1 MLVQRIS
8 AWSITICGLA
18 LAACIAGCSV
28 EANPTAGV
36 RGNTRGGAVIVAPR
50 CTDERIV
57 AVQVADLDGPVRW
70 RVEGGGEASTR
81 VFVVGREPPLMRQ
94 TDQLEGPLDPHR
106 AYVATIEYA
115 GALADVDVEFHVSS
129 LSTGRVITADG
140 EQVATTAFADEA
152 DLECIGGWIWVFGG
166 IALALVV
173 GVVVALAV
181 GLWVVVRVVRT
192 AKRQREEGS
201 SPVRPDLSGR

>member
-1 MLVQRIS
+1 VASVRPVARSRRSSVS
-8 AWSITICGLA
+8 ARGDNRPNSIRATVEWGTPAARARGRDA
-18 LAACIAGCSV
+18 LPS
-28 EANPTAGV
+28 
-36 RGNTRGGAVIVAPR
+36 
-50 CTDERIV
+50 V
-57 AVQVADLDGPVRW
+57 AVLEV
-70 RVEGGGEASTR
+70 GG
-81 VFVVGREPPLMRQ
+81 
-94 TDQLEGPLDPHR
+94 
-106 AYVATIEYA
+106 
-115 GALADVDVEFHVSS
+115 
-129 LSTGRVITADG
+129 ITADG